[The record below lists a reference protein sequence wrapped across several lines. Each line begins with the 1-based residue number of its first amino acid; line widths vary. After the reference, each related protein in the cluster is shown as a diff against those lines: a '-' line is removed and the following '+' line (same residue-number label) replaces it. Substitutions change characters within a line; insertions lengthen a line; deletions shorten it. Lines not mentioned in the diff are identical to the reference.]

1 MDLKDTGEIE
11 KVIEKWKAEMG
22 PGGEAD
28 IEEFM
33 THVRESVAYLENTV
47 LLNLNYFEE
56 TTGCVV
62 EGITIHRKRIRTA
75 DGYRDAID
83 RVSVS
88 VTPPDRPMT

>member
-56 TTGCVV
+56 TTDFVV
-62 EGITIHRKRIRTA
+62 EEITIHRKRIRTA
-75 DGYRDAID
+75 VGYRDAID
-83 RVSVS
+83 KISVS
-88 VTPPDRPMT
+88 VRPPERPMA